1 MNSVFSLPRGV
12 KTAIALLADVL
23 FLTFSLWFALS
34 IRYETF
40 FFTTDMRAY
49 AALGAAVVLSI
60 IIFRQLGLYRAIVR
74 YIGARALVSVWL
86 GVLLSAVVMYLAGF
100 ALQYHVPIS
109 VVFSYGLTSLLLV
122 GGSRLLF

>member
-40 FFTTDMRAY
+40 FFTTDMRAF

-60 IIFRQLGLYRAIVR
+60 IIFR
-74 YIGARALVSVWL
+74 
-86 GVLLSAVVMYLAGF
+86 
-100 ALQYHVPIS
+100 
-109 VVFSYGLTSLLLV
+109 
-122 GGSRLLF
+122 